1 MESLDIGQNQSIV
14 DILPQLISAIG
25 DINSVD
31 LIVLNAMSQ
40 SDRVVD
46 DPEVKPIVAEALHI
60 RKEYKVPFWEAI
72 LLLARR
78 ENGAALDLVLD
89 AAIHHQPMSDAA
101 DKIRVAAGELSA
113 ERLRE
118 IAGEAGESRIITLS
132 SKVALNDS
140 ETPGHLQM
148 LDFRIRPS
156 EDNERLAAGIMKRVG
171 AEGILLN
178 SGNSYH
184 FYGYTLMG
192 SEAELS
198 AFLGRVSLF
207 APFIDQRWVAHQMI
221 EGACALRIS
230 KGKSFADPPIFVR
243 HVGADLTQPSKL
255 PKIVSKLNSLRCCR
269 CHTSS
274 VILLYSTLIRLPMTT
289 MATTTPP
296 ASCRAEAAL

>member
-1 MESLDIGQNQSIV
+1 MI
-14 DILPQLISAIG
+14 
-25 DINSVD
+25 
-31 LIVLNAMSQ
+31 
-40 SDRVVD
+40 
-46 DPEVKPIVAEALHI
+46 
-60 RKEYKVPFWEAI
+60 
-72 LLLARR
+72 ARR

-101 DKIRVAAGELSA
+101 EKIRVSVGELSA
-113 ERLRE
+113 ERLRG
-118 IAGEAGESRIITLS
+118 IATDAGETRVITLS

-156 EDNERLAAGIMKRVG
+156 EENERLAAGIMRRVG

-184 FYGYTLMG
+184 FYGYTLMR

-243 HVGADLTQPSKL
+243 HVGTDLTQPSKL
-255 PKIVSKLNSLRCCR
+255 PKIVSKLNTMLCCR
-269 CHTSS
+269 FHTSS
-274 VILLYSTLIRLPMTT
+274 VNSLYSTLMRLPMTT